1 MTLTNSWP
9 GVGNAATTTDARKN
23 LAGLIET
30 SAGGGVLSGV
40 FPAGV
45 GALVTAR
52 ADLNVDIQPFQG
64 VAVQFGGPVL
74 LANDGVIQLPS
85 ALVSP
90 ASGTNYYVVYVKQN
104 EATAPGTDANNNRV
118 AAVTLSTASIAA
130 ARGLLPQGALEL
142 ATVTLPSGKTATNQS
157 GVIIAA
163 THRFTATEGGTV
175 LVRNSSELSAWA
187 PADGATAYQLDTQT
201 FYVRRAGF
209 WVAGAPTIDVVA
221 GITRTITGSVN
232 VELWSVPN
240 TGESIM
246 TGGDW
251 FDYDPATGDITC
263 KRDGR
268 YSIEARLAVAA
279 SGNSPQPEVA
289 VYIIRNGTPTDILT
303 QDAVMTRPSFSTM
316 AKLSVA
322 SIFLAAGTKLRVW
335 VPSGGVIGSVTLGG
349 AGRGNGE
356 FAVKFLG

>member
-1 MTLTNSWP
+1 
-9 GVGNAATTTDARKN
+9 
-23 LAGLIET
+23 
-30 SAGGGVLSGV
+30 
-40 FPAGV
+40 
-45 GALVTAR
+45 
-52 ADLNVDIQPFQG
+52 
-64 VAVQFGGPVL
+64 
-74 LANDGVIQLPS
+74 
-85 ALVSP
+85 
-90 ASGTNYYVVYVKQN
+90 
-104 EATAPGTDANNNRV
+104 
-118 AAVTLSTASIAA
+118 
-130 ARGLLPQGALEL
+130 
-142 ATVTLPSGKTATNQS
+142 
-157 GVIIAA
+157 
-163 THRFTATEGGTV
+163 
-175 LVRNSSELSAWA
+175 
-187 PADGATAYQLDTQT
+187 
-201 FYVRRAGF
+201 
-209 WVAGAPTIDVVA
+209 
-221 GITRTITGSVN
+221 
-232 VELWSVPN
+232 
-240 TGESIM
+240 M